1 MSIFDQHESG
11 VRSYSRRW
19 PVVFSRATG
28 SRLHSEEGRS
38 WLDFFAGAGSLNY
51 GHNNP
56 VLKRALLDYVANDGV
71 THALDMFTTARHAL
85 LETLVEVLL
94 QPRGLDHK
102 VIFPGPGGA
111 NAVEAALKLAR
122 TVTGRSEVVH
132 FTNSFHGATLG
143 ALAVTGNP
151 LHRRSAGVPLTGA
164 TPVPFD
170 GHDGHPHPEHL
181 ARLLANPGSGLDR
194 PAAVI
199 VETVQAEGG
208 VNVASTEW
216 LRALADLCRRHE
228 ILLIVDDIQAGCGR
242 TGPFFSFEDA
252 GIVPDLICLS
262 KSIGGYGLP
271 LALTLVRPDL
281 DVWRPGAHSGTFR
294 GVNPA
299 FVTATAALAA
309 YWRDDA
315 LEKSTRARGE
325 WVRNA
330 LQDIVNAHPEAGLS
344 TRGRGLLQGLV
355 VGAGAADAVAD
366 EAFARGLLVETA
378 GPQDEVVKLLPPL
391 TVSDA
396 ELSEG
401 LEILETSV
409 RVVLGRAA
417 GARS

>member
-1 MSIFDQHESG
+1 MSIFDQHESN

-28 SRLHSEEGRS
+28 SHLHTEEGRR

-56 VLKRALLDYVANDGV
+56 VLKRALLDYVSNDGV
-71 THALDMFTTARHAL
+71 THALDMFTTARHDL
-85 LETLVEVLL
+85 LKTLVEVVL
-94 QPRGLDHK
+94 QPRGMDHK

-122 TVTGRSEVVH
+122 TITGRSEVVH
-132 FTNSFHGATLG
+132 FSNSFHGATLG

-181 ARLLANPGSGLDR
+181 ARLLDNPGSGLDR

-208 VNVASTEW
+208 VNVASAEW
-216 LRALADLCRRHE
+216 LRALADLCRQHE

-262 KSIGGYGLP
+262 KSISGYGLP
-271 LALTLVRPDL
+271 LALTLVRPEL
-281 DVWRPGAHSGTFR
+281 DVWQPGAHSGTFR

-299 FVTATAALAA
+299 FVTATAALSA

-315 LEKSTRARGE
+315 LEKSTRVRGE
-325 WVRNA
+325 WVGNA
-330 LQDIVNAHPEAGLS
+330 LQDIVNAHPDAGLS
-344 TRGRGLLQGLV
+344 TRGRGLIHGLV
-355 VGAGAADAVAD
+355 VGAELADAVAD
-366 EAFARGLLVETA
+366 EAFTRGLLVETA
-378 GPQDEVVKLLPPL
+378 GPRDEVVKLLPPL
-391 TVSDA
+391 TASDA
-396 ELSEG
+396 ELAEG
-401 LEILETSV
+401 LEILNISV
-409 RVVLGRAA
+409 RVVLERA
-417 GARS
+417 G